1 MFYDYTAEVYKR
13 EIIVN
18 EYGEEETGTL
28 KLIATISG
36 DLQPYSSE
44 KLKSSYGLIEQV
56 TNVFYCDPVEGLE
69 DNVIFKINGKSFEV
83 KNIIE
88 WGSHYEV
95 TLWLEQ

>member
-18 EYGEEETGTL
+18 EYGEEEAGEL

-44 KLKSSYGLIEQV
+44 KLKSDYGLIEQV
-56 TNVFYCDPVEGLE
+56 TNVFYCDPIDLDGDIIL
-69 DNVIFKINGKSFEV
+69 KINGKSFEV
-83 KNIIE
+83 KTVVG

-95 TLWLEQ
+95 TLWQVQ